1 MAGTWI
7 GSTLLAAV
15 CYVAA
20 VPDPVPFKTLDAGLQ
35 SGIEQARNVV
45 VRMPDE
51 WKVLCA
57 QYAEGRK
64 CPAVDFARSMVVAV
78 FLGTRPTAGYAAEI
92 TRVERDGDTLV
103 VTWREKKPGPDEMV
117 AQMMTAPYLLVT
129 IDRGAGPVNFVRAR

>member
-1 MAGTWI
+1 VAGTWI
-7 GSTLLAAV
+7 GTTLLAAF
-15 CYVAA
+15 CYLAP

-35 SGIEQARNVV
+35 SGLEQARNVV

-64 CPAVDFARSMVVAV
+64 CPAVDFSRSTVVGV

-103 VTWREKKPGPDEMV
+103 VTWREKKPGPGEMA
-117 AQMMTAPYLLVT
+117 AQMMTMPYLLVT
-129 IDRGAGPVNFVRAR
+129 VDRFAGPITFVRAR